1 MHAPREA
8 GGRRGRW
15 WRAREGDNLLFR
27 EQLVK
32 CEHHHQSGAL
42 ARAIGT
48 IAVSC
53 RPSPALLSG
62 FIASCCVCCS
72 YTRTGRRRTSL
83 RFLTMGTRNHT
94 HLGLLVIT
102 YRRAAFVNTLKTKTG
117 LMVARAAALRTNIN
131 IDGRPATKR
140 RRTSSK
146 ACAPRILHACAPHFH
161 LPVN

>member
-102 YRRAAFVNTLKTKTG
+102 YRRAAFVNTLKTKTD
-117 LMVARAAALRTNIN
+117 LMVARAALSPPSELVQGVAMS
-131 IDGRPATKR
+131 
-140 RRTSSK
+140 TSAVTPFRSFVQT
-146 ACAPRILHACAPHFH
+146 PIFSVPPSSFSL
-161 LPVN
+161 